1 MKKMPLTSPVERK
14 RNDQLSP
21 TREFLA
27 SRAAIITF
35 VVLAIW
41 LALVVFTTS
50 RHEFWRDEVRALT
63 LARTAESPL
72 DLYHLIRDDGHPV
85 LWYVLLFL
93 GASIMDT
100 PLVLPITSVLI
111 AFAAVAVFMW
121 FAPFPLWFRC
131 VFIFSALPAFEYSVM
146 ARNYG
151 ISMLL
156 FFVAAVLYRTR
167 TTHPFRLAL
176 VLALLANTNVH
187 SAMLTC
193 LVAAAW
199 AWDIVT
205 DQKKGLIPVEFSRY
219 LPLAVVGAGV
229 LLCLVFAMPSE
240 NTILTPAR
248 ADSIGDIGAALR
260 GAVLR
265 PDLTFSELV
274 PSWLRPKLAVLLLY
288 GAILGLVSRPNLF
301 LAALAAQMV
310 FGVFFRVVYP
320 GWYRHQGLY
329 LVLLGFLYWVSVETA
344 RTRTASGS
352 RGLVFRGGLYGAV
365 LVLVLTQ
372 LSRTP
377 HLVWADLNGTRSSSK
392 AFGQFLHESP
402 QFRNA
407 VIVPEPDFTM
417 EALPYYAGNPIYFPR
432 EGRFGTTVSW
442 TSTSKAHLTLGE
454 LLRAARDVRD
464 QSANPV
470 LIVLAPV
477 NLDGG
482 AGEQKYMYGK
492 VFSWTAAA
500 AEEFRNATALLGE
513 FDASEGDEDYRVF
526 VLTGR

>member
-1 MKKMPLTSPVERK
+1 MKKMSVTSHE

-21 TREFLA
+21 TREVPP
-27 SRAAIITF
+27 SRSAIITF

-50 RHEFWRDEVRALT
+50 RHEYWRDEVRAFT
-63 LARTAESPL
+63 LARAATSPL
-72 DLYHLIRDDGHPV
+72 DLHERIKDDGHPV
-85 LWYVLLFL
+85 LWYVLLYL
-93 GASIMDT
+93 GTSVVDT

-111 AFAAVAVFMW
+111 GFAAVAVFMW
-121 FAPFPLWFRC
+121 FAPFPLWLRC
-131 VFIFSALPAFEYSVM
+131 VFIFSALPLFEYSVM

-156 FFVAAVLYRTR
+156 FFLAAILYRTR
-167 TTHPFRLAL
+167 TTHPLRLGF

-199 AWDIVT
+199 AWDIVA
-205 DQKKGLIPVEFSRY
+205 DQRKGAVPVGFARY
-219 LPLAVVGAGV
+219 LPLGVVGAGV
-229 LLCLVFAMPSE
+229 LLCLVFAMPSG

-248 ADSIGDIGAALR
+248 GTETIGKLVPALR

-288 GAILGLVSRPNLF
+288 GAILGLVRRPNL
-301 LAALAAQMV
+301 LLTALTAQLI
-310 FGVFFRVVYP
+310 FGVFFAVVYP

-329 LVLLGFLYWVSVETA
+329 LVLLVFLYWVYVDSMPTP
-344 RTRTASGS
+344 TWSGS
-352 RGLVFRGGLYGAV
+352 RGWVFRGGLYGAV

-372 LSRTP
+372 LGRTP
-377 HLVWADLNGTRSSSK
+377 RLVWADITGTRSASK
-392 AFGQFLHESP
+392 AFGEFLRQSP
-402 QFRNA
+402 EFQNA
-407 VIVPEPDFTM
+407 VIVPEPDFTA
-417 EALPYYAGNPIYFPR
+417 ESLPYYAGNQIYFPR
-432 EGRFGTTVSW
+432 ERRFGTTVSW
-442 TSTSKAHLTLGE
+442 TSASKSHLTLGE
-454 LLRAARDVRD
+454 LLQAARDLRAR
-464 QSANPV
+464 STNPV
-470 LIVLAPV
+470 LIVLAPI

-482 AGEQKYMYGK
+482 DGEQKYMYGK
-492 VFSWTAAA
+492 VFSWTAAE
-500 AEEFRNATALLGE
+500 AEEFRNATTPLRE
-513 FDASEGDEDYRVF
+513 FNASESDEDYRVF